1 MRWLIC
7 RCSNLCQEPSPV
19 KPSRKWEEKYNCSTC
34 RVVLYTHRTSHCKL
48 KYHCAVCTLG
58 MLYAHAT
65 VRIVLHWQKQ
75 SFKNWTT
82 CANLSRPPRACA
94 LCSCLQ
100 LHDYLPFLFRGLG
113 LAQSTKYTDFNVDPE
128 PAFPSKLP
136 APTTSPGLC
145 HGPLCEPCRKGRCIN
160 SLWHTPL
167 HYLHSSQLLVVF
179 IRSLEGQKVG

>member
-7 RCSNLCQEPSPV
+7 RCSNLCQKPSPV
-19 KPSRKWEEKYNCSTC
+19 QTTRKREEKYNCSTC
-34 RVVLYTHRTSHCKL
+34 RVVLHMHRTSHCKL
-48 KYHCAVCTLG
+48 KYHCAVCPLG

-100 LHDYLPFLFRGLG
+100 LHDYLPFLF
-113 LAQSTKYTDFNVDPE
+113 
-128 PAFPSKLP
+128 
-136 APTTSPGLC
+136 PGPWLSAE
-145 HGPLCEPCRKGRCIN
+145 HKIYWLQRRPRASI
-160 SLWHTPL
+160 
-167 HYLHSSQLLVVF
+167 
-179 IRSLEGQKVG
+179 SLEAPCSDHVSHCASPAAKADVLTPFGTHHYIICILLKCLLSSSDLWQVRR